1 MDLTQLRYFRAIAG
15 SGSMSAAARKLGV
28 SQPTLSQATKQLEQE
43 LGATLLFRGRS
54 GVSLTRTG
62 QALLRGSG
70 EIFSAV
76 ERTAAAIRGL
86 EEDNAGR
93 FIIGCHE
100 SLGAYFLPPFMR
112 SFLEDAPQ
120 IEVVL
125 WNGTS
130 SAVQDAVIT
139 REIDFGLVVNPE
151 RADELVQ
158 VDLFPDQV
166 EVVGVTGAPDA
177 TTDDIFARIRRGPLV
192 HAGRLPQSQRL
203 IDRLAARELLPERML
218 NCGDLELVKSLLLS
232 GVGVGLLPRRVATYG
247 HEGKLRPLHPD
258 LPVYQDR
265 IFLLYRSDMHRTRG
279 ALKLKNRARRPRPG
293 ARPNVGRDDEPRHPC
308 LHTPRCVALRSAVPR
323 RAPEASPWHSRAR
336 HGRARCPAPRAHRR

>member
-1 MDLTQLRYFRAIAG
+1 MDLTQLRYFRAIAE

-76 ERTAAAIRGL
+76 ERTTAAIRGL
-86 EEDNAGR
+86 EEKEAGR
-93 FIIGCHE
+93 FVIGCHE
-100 SLGAYFLPPFMR
+100 SLGAYFRPPFMR
-112 SFLEDAPQ
+112 SFLEDAPR

-130 SAVQDAVIT
+130 SAVQDAVLM

-151 RADELVQ
+151 PQDDLVQ

-166 EVVGVTGAPDA
+166 EVVGMRGPADA
-177 TTDDIFARIRRGPLV
+177 TKDDIHARIRRGPLV
-192 HAGRLPQSQRL
+192 YAGRVPQCQRL
-203 IDRLAARELLPERML
+203 IDRLAAQDLLPSRML

-232 GVGVGLLPRRVATYG
+232 GVGVGLLPRRVARYG
-247 HEGKLRPLHPD
+247 QEGRLCALHD
-258 LPVYQDR
+258 ELPVYHDR

-279 ALKLKNRARRPRPG
+279 ALKLKNVLVAHGNALNRAWQLEDTQL
-293 ARPNVGRDDEPRHPC
+293 ADASTHPD
-308 LHTPRCVALRSAVPR
+308 ALA
-323 RAPEASPWHSRAR
+323 
-336 HGRARCPAPRAHRR
+336 